1 MIMRTSKW
9 FSHYKYKDS
18 AEYNIFCFVH
28 AGGSSGSFSG
38 WARNFGENI
47 NIIPVE
53 YPMRERRFAEPMPDS
68 IQELAKNLAEENED
82 FFRDKKFAFWGHCT
96 GGLVAFETAKYLS
109 RDKNLNAEY
118 LFISSLT
125 APEFSQVP
133 DISGMSDGE
142 FTDFITESGF
152 VAKELC
158 ENKEILEY
166 FMPIARADFAVHRS
180 YSTDNVK
187 LDIPI
192 ILFNGTDDSVNVSES
207 QIDAWENYTSKG
219 IVKHYYSGNHFY
231 INEHLSEVCAEL
243 TSYLTEKEKNYE

>member
-1 MIMRTSKW
+1 MRTSKW
-9 FSHYKYKDS
+9 FSHYKYKEN

-28 AGGSSGSFSG
+28 AGGSSGSFSN
-38 WARNFGENI
+38 WAKYFGENI

-53 YPMRERRFAEPMPDS
+53 YPMREKRFADPMPDN
-68 IQELAKNLAEENED
+68 IQELAENLAKENAD
-82 FFRDKKFAFWGHCT
+82 FFSDKKFAFWGHCT

-109 RDKNLNAEY
+109 QNMNINAEY

-133 DISGMSDGE
+133 DISGMSDEE
-142 FTDFITESGF
+142 FTDFIIESGF

-166 FMPIARADFAVHRS
+166 FLPIARADFAIHRS
-180 YSTDNVK
+180 YQPDKTVK

-192 ILFNGTDDSVNVSES
+192 VLFNGVDDSVNVLES
-207 QIDAWENYTSKG
+207 QINAWSDYTSKG
-219 IVKHYYSGNHFY
+219 IEKKYYSGNHFY
-231 INEHLSEVCAEL
+231 INEHLEEVCKEL
-243 TSYLTEKEKNYE
+243 TYYLAERKENQ